1 MQMTVISVYDLSIMY
16 GHEFPGIIEGHMEEK
31 IFYTAS
37 WITYADSL
45 KTFATQ
51 DLLESYVSDV
61 IGIRVMYI
69 YVDERIVLN
78 SRIMGEKMISIIHEL
93 VLNGVAI
100 ILKEKRFSAF
110 NSRKYGHYGNFNE
123 M

>member
-1 MQMTVISVYDLSIMY
+1 MQLTVISVYDLSIMH
-16 GHEFPGIIEGHMEEK
+16 GHEFPGIIEEHMEEK
-31 IFYTAS
+31 IFYTDS

-45 KTFATQ
+45 KTFVTQ

-78 SRIMGEKMISIIHEL
+78 SRMMEK
-93 VLNGVAI
+93 
-100 ILKEKRFSAF
+100 K
-110 NSRKYGHYGNFNE
+110 
-123 M
+123 